1 MPWSPGH
8 LPSPATP
15 ALGPGA
21 ATALSLRA
29 GGTALRGQPENAR
42 GRSWGGLASSLSREA
57 RGGGGRS
64 RPFPAWGAFRG
75 APRASV
81 WSSVG
86 AGSWSPPWEEALE
99 PTCRLSRG
107 AVGPGLEAGR
117 GRPGRLSHGRVV
129 RRPGPIAA
137 SPSAAPPP
145 CRSAGR
151 GWGGPGGGPDSWAGP
166 GAVPERL
173 RGQRR
178 WRKT

>member
-1 MPWSPGH
+1 MEPRSPAQPGH
-8 LPSPATP
+8 PSSRP
-15 ALGPGA
+15 
-21 ATALSLRA
+21 
-29 GGTALRGQPENAR
+29 R
-42 GRSWGGLASSLSREA
+42 GRHCPFPQSRGHSPSGTTRESQRKELGGLASSLSREA

-99 PTCRLSRG
+99 PTCGLSRG

-151 GWGGPGGGPDSWAGP
+151 GWGGPGGGPDSWAWP